1 VRTLAD
7 IQLADRDREAIE
19 RAAAVL
25 RGQFPVE
32 RIILYGSKARG
43 DDDAES
49 DIDLLVLT
57 SRPVGHAEKSHLIRA
72 PYPVELDLGVVLTPL
87 VVSSEEWDHGLYQV
101 LPLHHEVATD
111 GVAA

>member
-1 VRTLAD
+1 VRTLKD
-7 IQLADRDREAIE
+7 IQLHEKDREAIQ
-19 RAAAVL
+19 RAAAIL
-25 RGQFPVE
+25 RAQFPVE

-57 SRPVGHAEKSHLIRA
+57 SRPVGHAEEDRTVDALYDI
-72 PYPVELDLGVVLTPL
+72 ELDLGVVLTAL
-87 VVSSEEWDHGLYQV
+87 VTSAEEWDHGLYQV
-101 LPLHHEVATD
+101 LPLHTEVERD